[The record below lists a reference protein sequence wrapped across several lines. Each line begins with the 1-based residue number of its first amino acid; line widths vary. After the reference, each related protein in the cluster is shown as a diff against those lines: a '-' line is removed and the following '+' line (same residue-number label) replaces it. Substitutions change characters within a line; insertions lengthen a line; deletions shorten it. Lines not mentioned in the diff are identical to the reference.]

1 MQNKKNLLI
10 KLLVTLFVFTFFV
23 LTTTAAQSAIKIG
36 NTKNFAILAG
46 STITNTG
53 STVVYGDIGLFPGTS
68 ITGLADIVLDGE
80 VYLTDTDA
88 SLAKDALVEAYN
100 DVAGRT
106 PVTIIA
112 TELGGQTLLPGVY
125 TSESGTFEITGT
137 LTLDA
142 QGDQDAIF
150 IFQMASTL
158 ITAANS
164 DVNLINAATSC
175 EVYWQ
180 VGSSATLGVDSRFT
194 GRIYASESIT
204 LNNKAEVM
212 GQILA
217 MTGAVTLD
225 DNVVSNQLC
234 LATTDEGNL
243 PDTSDNLINQI
254 LLAGSLLLIGLSL
267 LYLARNTYK
276 KD

>member
-180 VGSSATLGVDSRFT
+180 VGSSATLGVDSRFA